1 MSDRHHQ
8 PAPTNQDRARQAL
21 RRMNARSAPGSSD
34 TANDLPNPVN
44 QLTLPLLDNTPQSS
58 NPHTNQSTRTT
69 PESPVSPSSELSSLP
84 DSPAVTHTIF
94 QAVNVTQR
102 PQFSDPSTRASD
114 PSGESPSKTAK
125 TNHGQINTDDY
136 QTGIGRQMDTE
147 VLAADKALDMYQQQ
161 LLKIREQVASQS
173 LLNAHTKPTSITN
186 QEEIPEASSSCCQA
200 LEPNLPARKV
210 TASSRT
216 SNTPGTQRSKN
227 KTPKLPANKV
237 SNTNTR
243 DPIQAQT
250 LVNSIEASTSSDQ
263 PTKLALAPSYI
274 VELPKIQATASSH
287 TSNTPG
293 TQRSK
298 NKTPKLPAN
307 RVLNTNTYYP
317 IQAQTLVDSIE
328 ASTSS
333 DQPIKLALAP
343 SYIAELPKIQAT
355 ASSRT
360 SNTPGTQRRKNKTPK
375 LPANKVSNTNTCDPI
390 RAQTLVDSIEAST
403 SSDQPIKLALAPSY
417 IAELPKIQATASSH
431 TSNTPGTQRINSIEA
446 STSSDPP
453 IKLALAPSYIAE
465 LPKIHR
471 DGTTKTIP
479 VKKNIPSPVNVFMP
493 NTVRS
498 HTIQSLLLPGLAPS
512 FKFISAVA
520 NQDHVSGDQKNS
532 ETPSLTPACFLIS
545 PTEHVERGS
554 SSNVAESYP
563 DLIVFSPT
571 DYMGVYFQS
580 NSPQSSPEGE
590 LNKTAKF
597 DDGPQAQLASPND
610 INQALVDS
618 VPTSHQERL
627 LLLTHLHVTCQPT
640 TASKT
645 QMTRPENFPPSL
657 SSSKQEILLAQLVE
671 AQLIPRADPRS
682 APPGPLQSLPVL
694 RERSPILDPIELRYQ
709 PSAFISSYN
718 VPH

>member
-1 MSDRHHQ
+1 
-8 PAPTNQDRARQAL
+8 
-21 RRMNARSAPGSSD
+21 MNARSAPGSSD

-125 TNHGQINTDDY
+125 TNHGL
-136 QTGIGRQMDTE
+136 
-147 VLAADKALDMYQQQ
+147 LAADKALDMYQQQ

-250 LVNSIEASTSSDQ
+250 LVNSIEASTSSNQ

-274 VELPKIQATASSH
+274 AELPKIQATASSH

-293 TQRSK
+293 TQR
-298 NKTPKLPAN
+298 TN

-431 TSNTPGTQRINSIEA
+431 TSNTPGINVVKIKPQNCQPIKCQILTLVIQFELKLH
-446 STSSDPP
+446 TSSDPP

-498 HTIQSLLLPGLAPS
+498 HTIQSLLSPGLAPS

-597 DDGPQAQLASPND
+597 DDGPQAQLALHDPLASPND
-610 INQALVDS
+610 INQALVD
-618 VPTSHQERL
+618 RL

>member
-1 MSDRHHQ
+1 
-8 PAPTNQDRARQAL
+8 
-21 RRMNARSAPGSSD
+21 MNARSAPGSSD

-102 PQFSDPSTRASD
+102 PQFSDPSTRASKRPADICD

-125 TNHGQINTDDY
+125 TNHGL
-136 QTGIGRQMDTE
+136 
-147 VLAADKALDMYQQQ
+147 LAADKALDMYQQQ

-274 VELPKIQATASSH
+274 AELPKIQATASSH

-431 TSNTPGTQRINSIEA
+431 TSNTPGIQRS
-446 STSSDPP
+446 
-453 IKLALAPSYIAE
+453 K
-465 LPKIHR
+465 
-471 DGTTKTIP
+471 
-479 VKKNIPSPVNVFMP
+479 
-493 NTVRS
+493 
-498 HTIQSLLLPGLAPS
+498 
-512 FKFISAVA
+512 
-520 NQDHVSGDQKNS
+520 
-532 ETPSLTPACFLIS
+532 
-545 PTEHVERGS
+545 
-554 SSNVAESYP
+554 
-563 DLIVFSPT
+563 
-571 DYMGVYFQS
+571 
-580 NSPQSSPEGE
+580 
-590 LNKTAKF
+590 NKTPKLPANKV
-597 DDGPQAQLASPND
+597 SNT
-610 INQALVDS
+610 N
-618 VPTSHQERL
+618 
-627 LLLTHLHVTCQPT
+627 TC
-640 TASKT
+640 
-645 QMTRPENFPPSL
+645 
-657 SSSKQEILLAQLVE
+657 
-671 AQLIPRADPRS
+671 
-682 APPGPLQSLPVL
+682 
-694 RERSPILDPIELRYQ
+694 DPI
-709 PSAFISSYN
+709 
-718 VPH
+718 

>member
-1 MSDRHHQ
+1 
-8 PAPTNQDRARQAL
+8 
-21 RRMNARSAPGSSD
+21 
-34 TANDLPNPVN
+34 
-44 QLTLPLLDNTPQSS
+44 
-58 NPHTNQSTRTT
+58 
-69 PESPVSPSSELSSLP
+69 
-84 DSPAVTHTIF
+84 
-94 QAVNVTQR
+94 
-102 PQFSDPSTRASD
+102 
-114 PSGESPSKTAK
+114 
-125 TNHGQINTDDY
+125 
-136 QTGIGRQMDTE
+136 MDTE

-237 SNTNTR
+237 S
-243 DPIQAQT
+243 ILT
-250 LVNSIEASTSSDQ
+250 LVIQ
-263 PTKLALAPSYI
+263 FKLKLC
-274 VELPKIQATASSH
+274 H

-431 TSNTPGTQRINSIEA
+431 TSNTPGIQRINSIEA

-471 DGTTKTIP
+471 DGTTKTI
-479 VKKNIPSPVNVFMP
+479 
-493 NTVRS
+493 RS
-498 HTIQSLLLPGLAPS
+498 HTIQSLLSPGLAPS

-597 DDGPQAQLASPND
+597 DDGPQAQLALHDPLASPND
-610 INQALVDS
+610 INQALVD
-618 VPTSHQERL
+618 RL

-640 TASKT
+640 TASET

-657 SSSKQEILLAQLVE
+657 SSSEQEILLAQLVE